1 MKSGWPSGQA
11 LFCSSAPA
19 PDSSSSDAGPLPTPL
34 LQAWSLWGQQP
45 AEGRARLRQSVSSG
59 LLPGTTAEH
68 KRSPHPLPRGLP
80 DGWVSAGGRRRG
92 ASACPSPALSYIC
105 PDLRAALYPVHIH
118 RGQQE
123 GRQVTPVFSV
133 HLLGEGDKDTE
144 SPGAT
149 LPGRNGPGAAGAEG
163 WAINQGPLAW
173 NPNWRGRG
181 LQLPVSD
188 AFPGFPREAHYPQVT
203 VLTLHFCGPT
213 CCVTHWPSLR
223 TH

>member
-80 DGWVSAGGRRRG
+80 DGFPPRSSLSTGDSADSSFLWTNLLCDSLAKSQDTLGATEATGTQIHPFLGVGSGNRGLKPRCQQRQLAWASHVLTPRPVSSLPPPGAGRTRRG
-92 ASACPSPALSYIC
+92 KKK
-105 PDLRAALYPVHIH
+105 
-118 RGQQE
+118 G
-123 GRQVTPVFSV
+123 
-133 HLLGEGDKDTE
+133 K
-144 SPGAT
+144 
-149 LPGRNGPGAAGAEG
+149 
-163 WAINQGPLAW
+163 
-173 NPNWRGRG
+173 WRTR
-181 LQLPVSD
+181 
-188 AFPGFPREAHYPQVT
+188 
-203 VLTLHFCGPT
+203 
-213 CCVTHWPSLR
+213 
-223 TH
+223 